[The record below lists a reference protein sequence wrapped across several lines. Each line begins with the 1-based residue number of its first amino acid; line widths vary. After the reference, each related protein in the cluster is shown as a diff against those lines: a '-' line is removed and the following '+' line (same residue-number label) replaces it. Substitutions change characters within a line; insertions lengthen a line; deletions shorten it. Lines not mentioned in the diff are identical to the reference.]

1 MWYTIF
7 ERFIRHKL
15 LFVACL
21 ILAAYLLPYYIL
33 GEDTHIRVHDNLDSN
48 IVWYKLVVE
57 NNLIFASPNE
67 MLQSIINGLPRSAL
81 PSGLDAMVWLYAL
94 FEPFTAYTIN
104 QTIMRVVGLFGMY
117 FLLAY
122 IFEKRK
128 DTWTNFQLP
137 IAGAALTFALLPYW
151 PSGALS
157 MAGMPLAL
165 LAFLKIRELG
175 RQAKKRYWIFLVL
188 IPFHSNFI
196 LAFSFFISIIGVIW
210 LVDWIRFKK
219 FNWPFFSS
227 IVLMTSIFLIKNYM
241 IIYSMFL
248 DSAFVPHR
256 EEFTLGDKD
265 AVGAFQLGIENFL
278 FAHTHDET
286 FHYRFI
292 LPGAMAA
299 ILIAVWKRAAV
310 PKLLL
315 SLLAANLI
323 LSIWYGY
330 WYWEGWRV
338 PKDTISLLNNFNFSR
353 YHFLHPLLWYLVFGL
368 AMRII
373 QKRVFLGKFIVL
385 LLILGQIAILFP
397 LAEEFKYREF
407 DSFTYKEFYSEALFD
422 DIKEYIGEDPSDYR
436 VVSIGMHPTIAQYN
450 GMWTLDTYNTTIPLS
465 YKHKW
470 REVIAPEL
478 EKNDTLRHYFD
489 TWGSRLYL
497 YVDELGK
504 NYDFTKNSNK
514 KIENLDIN
522 TDQLE
527 SMGGDYILS
536 AVPIENYEANNL
548 VFERVFESEA
558 SPWSIHLYK
567 IDE

>member
-1 MWYTIF
+1 MLSNKF
-7 ERFIRHKL
+7 ELFTKHKL
-15 LFVACL
+15 LVIASL
-21 ILAAYLLPYYIL
+21 ILAAYLLPYYLL
-33 GEDTHIRVHDNLDSN
+33 GEDSHIRVHDNLDSN
-48 IVWYKLVVE
+48 IVWFKLVVE

-67 MLQSIINGLPRSAL
+67 MLPSIINGLPRSAL

-94 FEPFTAYTIN
+94 FEPFTAYTLN
-104 QTIMRVVGLFGMY
+104 QTIMRVVALFGMY

-122 IFEKRK
+122 YFEKQTG
-128 DTWTNFQLP
+128 TWTNYQLP
-137 IAGAALTFALLPYW
+137 ITGAALTFALLPYW

-165 LAFLKIRELG
+165 LAFMKIRDFG
-175 RQAKKRYWIFLVL
+175 RHAKKRYWLMLVL
-188 IPFHSNFI
+188 IPFHANFI

-210 LVDWIRFKK
+210 LVDWIRYKQL
-219 FNWPFFSS
+219 NWPFFHS

-241 IIYSMFL
+241 VIYSMFL
-248 DSAFVPHR
+248 DSEYVPHR
-256 EEFTLGDKD
+256 EEFELGDKD

-286 FHYRFI
+286 LHYRFI
-292 LPGAMAA
+292 FPAAMAA
-299 ILIAVWKRAAV
+299 ILLAVWKRMV
-310 PKLLL
+310 PKLLI
-315 SLLAANLI
+315 SLLAANFI

-368 AMRII
+368 AMGII

-385 LLILGQIAILFP
+385 MLILSQVALLFP
-397 LAEEFKYREF
+397 LGEESKYSEF
-407 DSFTYKEFYSEALFD
+407 DSFTYKEFYSEALFE

-450 GMWTLDTYNTTIPLS
+450 GLWTLDTYNTTIPLS
-465 YKHKW
+465 YKHSW
-470 REVIAPEL
+470 RKVIAPEL
-478 EKNDTLRHYFD
+478 EKNGSLEHYFD

-504 NYDFTKNSNK
+504 NYDFTKESDK
-514 KIENLDIN
+514 QIEQLDIN
-522 TDQLE
+522 TEHLE
-527 SMGGDYILS
+527 SMGGKYILS
-536 AVPIENYEANNL
+536 AVPIQNYEENNL
-548 VFERVFESEA
+548 TFERVFERPS
-558 SPWSIHLYK
+558 SPWKIHLYK
-567 IDE
+567 IG